1 MVLLLLGP
9 ADQDRPVAVEPRV
22 TGLDDPAACSPV
34 GAADL
39 QVELFSS
46 ATDVWCEAAPFE
58 QVANHGKVVGPVQ
71 AETLGAFLGCL
82 GALDRDRLEG
92 RLEELY
98 VVAIGAQVRNPDRD
112 SRSVREE
119 RALRPPLALS
129 VGLGPVFSPPSGAF
143 VIAPSAASQDQSMPT
158 SSS

>member
-1 MVLLLLGP
+1 MILLLLGP

-22 TGLDDPAACSPV
+22 TSLDDPAARSPL
-34 GAADL
+34 GMAGL
-39 QVELFSS
+39 QVQLFAST
-46 ATDVWCEAAPFE
+46 TDVGCEAAPFE

-71 AETLGAFLGCL
+71 AETLGTCFGRF

-98 VVAIGAQVRNPDRD
+98 VVAVGTQVRDPDRD
-112 SRSVREE
+112 SGSVREE
-119 RALRPPLALS
+119 RALCPPLALS
-129 VGLGPVFSPPSGAF
+129 VGLEPVFGPPSGAL